1 MPFSTQGQELDEAPL
16 SSETIFSG
24 RILEVCLDRVR
35 LPDGKEADREY
46 VRHVGGAAVL
56 PLTDEGEVICV
67 AQYRYPFSRVTLE
80 IPAGKLNVSGED
92 PVTAALREL
101 REETGATCRELIP
114 LGEMLPSPAI
124 LRERIFLFLAR
135 GLSFGE
141 MSLDEDEFLSAVRIP
156 LEELYRMVMEGEIAD
171 GKTQL
176 ACLKAMDYLRR
187 EADGKEKA

>member
-1 MPFSTQGQELDEAPL
+1 MPFSTQGQKLDEAPL

-141 MSLDEDEFLSAVRIP
+141 TSLDEDEFLSAVRIP

>member
-1 MPFSTQGQELDEAPL
+1 MPFSTQGHKLDEAPL

-141 MSLDEDEFLSAVRIP
+141 TSLDEDEFLSAVRIP

>member
-1 MPFSTQGQELDEAPL
+1 MPFSTQGHELDETPL

-80 IPAGKLNVSGED
+80 IPAGKLNASGED

-141 MSLDEDEFLSAVRIP
+141 TSLDEDEFLSAVRIP

>member
-1 MPFSTQGQELDEAPL
+1 MPFSTQGHELDEAPL

-92 PVTAALREL
+92 LVTAALREL

-124 LRERIFLFLAR
+124 LRERIVLFLAR

-141 MSLDEDEFLSAVRIP
+141 TSLDEDEFLSAVRIP

>member
-1 MPFSTQGQELDEAPL
+1 MPFSTQGHELDETPL

-141 MSLDEDEFLSAVRIP
+141 TSLDEDEFLSAVRIP

>member
-1 MPFSTQGQELDEAPL
+1 MPFSTQGHELDEAPL

-80 IPAGKLNVSGED
+80 IPAGKLNFSGED

-124 LRERIFLFLAR
+124 LRERIVLFLAR

-141 MSLDEDEFLSAVRIP
+141 TSLDEDEFLSAVRIP

>member
-141 MSLDEDEFLSAVRIP
+141 TSLDEDEFLSAVRIP

>member
-1 MPFSTQGQELDEAPL
+1 MPFSTQGHELDEAPL

-141 MSLDEDEFLSAVRIP
+141 TSLDEDEFLSAVRIP

>member
-1 MPFSTQGQELDEAPL
+1 MPFSTQGHELDEAPL

-46 VRHVGGAAVL
+46 IRHVGGAAVL

-141 MSLDEDEFLSAVRIP
+141 TSLDEDEFLSAVRIP

>member
-1 MPFSTQGQELDEAPL
+1 MPFSTQGQELEETPL

-141 MSLDEDEFLSAVRIP
+141 TSLDEDEFLSAVRIP

>member
-1 MPFSTQGQELDEAPL
+1 MPFSTQGHEFEETPL

-141 MSLDEDEFLSAVRIP
+141 TSLDEDEFLSAVRIP

>member
-1 MPFSTQGQELDEAPL
+1 MDYTEKQLHSEL
-16 SSETIFSG
+16 IFDG
-24 RILEVCLDRVR
+24 KVLHLYRDDIL
-35 LPDGKEADREY
+35 LPDGKIGFREY
-46 VRHVGGAAVL
+46 CKHVGAVCIV
-56 PLTDEGEVICV
+56 PLTEQDEVICV
-67 AQYRYPFSRVTLE
+67 RQYRYAHRKTVLE
-80 IPAGKLNVSGED
+80 IPAGKLDAPDED
-92 PVTAALREL
+92 PAKAALREL

-141 MSLDEDEFLSAVRIP
+141 TSLDEDEFLSAVRIP